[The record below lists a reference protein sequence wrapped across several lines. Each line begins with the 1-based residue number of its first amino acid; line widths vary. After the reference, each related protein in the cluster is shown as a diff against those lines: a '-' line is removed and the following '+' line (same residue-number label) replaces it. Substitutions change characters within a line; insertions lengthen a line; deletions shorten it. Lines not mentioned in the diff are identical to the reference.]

1 MENEYVLGHVGITQI
16 RVLFWVL
23 KCEKKEPLVCLVL
36 STQEANVQRR
46 AVGFRGT
53 AFFKYPRGECSEN
66 RCGRVRGTLK
76 GRHFE
81 SQEACFLDNHNSNQ
95 LMG

>member
-1 MENEYVLGHVGITQI
+1 MGIPQI

-53 AFFKYPRGECSEN
+53 AFFKYPRG
-66 RCGRVRGTLK
+66 VT
-76 GRHFE
+76 
-81 SQEACFLDNHNSNQ
+81 EASVLRTAVAV
-95 LMG
+95 LGVP

>member
-1 MENEYVLGHVGITQI
+1 MGIPQI

-46 AVGFRGT
+46 AVGFRFRGT
-53 AFFKYPRGECSEN
+53 AFFKYPRG
-66 RCGRVRGTLK
+66 VT
-76 GRHFE
+76 
-81 SQEACFLDNHNSNQ
+81 EASVLRTAVAALGVH
-95 LMG
+95 